1 MADSQIE
8 GLNEREL
15 DALTWHEFFM
25 RPGDRQM
32 DAEGYW
38 SSRMG
43 VRLVF
48 PHYANDSVAAARI
61 EAEISRR
68 GLRRQYDQV
77 LQELVE
83 SDTSSPSAVDIAGNS
98 ATENVVNSTPDQRR
112 RAALM
117 VVLAHQV

>member
-1 MADSQIE
+1 MADSQID
-8 GLNEREL
+8 GLSEREL
-15 DALTWHEFFM
+15 DALTWREFFM

-48 PHYANDSVAAARI
+48 PHYANDSVAATRI
-61 EAEISRR
+61 EAEIARR
-68 GLRRQYDQV
+68 GLRPKYDQV
-77 LQELVE
+77 LQGMIGSE
-83 SDTSSPSAVDIAGNS
+83 TSSLSAADTAVTSGNAAS
-98 ATENVVNSTPDQRR
+98 ATPDQCR

-117 VVLAHQV
+117 VVLAGKA